1 MRRLY
6 RLNMYH
12 NAVTSAMAKTV
23 APTPIPAAAPTLRP
37 EAPLEEDADEDEEL
51 DGDTARPRRDRS
63 SEGAAEG
70 EKRAVDRAQLIQHM
84 C

>member
-6 RLNMYH
+6 RLDMYH

-37 EAPLEEDADEDEEL
+37 EAPSDEDADEDEEM
-51 DGDTARPRRDRS
+51 DGDTAKPRRDKS

-70 EKRAVDRAQLIQHM
+70 EKRAVGGVQLNQHM
-84 C
+84 